1 MTMAAEDG
9 RRLAGLVLAAGGARR
24 FGAPKQLVLV
34 GGRSLVETAAQL
46 ALDCCAAGV
55 VVVSGAHAPAVEA
68 AIGHLP
74 VTVARNEAWQE
85 GLASSLRRGVQA
97 MPAHA
102 EACLVLL
109 CDQAAITAADLM
121 RLVEAWQAFPQRMAA
136 AGYAGTAGVPAIF
149 PRAIW
154 PALARLR
161 GDQGARRLLAGA
173 AALTVVAMPNA
184 AVDVDTPADHA
195 DLCRS
200 SGHPALPAAQPAV
213 YLRAARQEAGMEG
226 AEGMMRVRVEYFA
239 VLREHAGCSHEEVE
253 TQAAT
258 LRALFAELEARHG
271 FPRLPSLKVALN
283 AEFRDW
289 ESPLADGD
297 TVVFIPPVAGG

>member
-1 MTMAAEDG
+1 MTMRAEDG
-9 RRLAGLVLAAGGARR
+9 PRLAGLVLAAGGARR
-24 FGAPKQLVLV
+24 FGAPKQLALV
-34 GGRSLVETAAQL
+34 GGRSLVATAAQL

-74 VTVARNEAWQE
+74 VTVVRNEAWHE

-121 RLVEAWQAFPQRMAA
+121 RLVEAWQGFPQRMAA

-149 PRAIW
+149 PRAVW

-161 GDQGARRLLAGA
+161 GDHGARRLLAGA

-184 AVDVDTPADHA
+184 AVDVDTPAD
-195 DLCRS
+195 LRRS
-200 SGHPALPAAQPAV
+200 SGHLALPAAQPAV

-239 VLREHAGCSHEEVE
+239 ALREHAGCSHEEVE